1 MWLNFK
7 TLDLKSK
14 YNEKKQEGNESIYK
28 NKHLKINSA
37 MRKNGIVYDP
47 VRSKDCSVNKN
58 TESLCQ

>member
-14 YNEKKQEGNESIYK
+14 YNEKKQEGNESIYE
-28 NKHLKINSA
+28 NKHLKINSP

-58 TESLCQ
+58 IESLCQ